1 VAFFYASGGIGP
13 REIPWLFCLS
23 RQEDNDMITI
33 DIVDD
38 DNERSAKP
46 VVQTYPAVENR
57 WGSSFDA
64 NYASACSFY
73 TNLLLLAQQ
82 ERLARQAKKPR
93 STDATV
99 KSDALLV
106 LNRIARVL
114 TAWL

>member
-1 VAFFYASGGIGP
+1 
-13 REIPWLFCLS
+13 
-23 RQEDNDMITI
+23 MITI

-38 DNERSAKP
+38 NNERSAKP

-57 WGSSFDA
+57 WSSSFDA
-64 NYASACSFY
+64 SYTSARSFY
-73 TNLLLLAQQ
+73 TDLLHVAQQ

-93 STDATV
+93 SKDVTV